1 MTARALLLFGTLAT
15 AFCAAAQAPDLA
27 DALTPRGVRTH
38 MAALQ
43 RVADEHGGNRA
54 AGTPGYAA
62 SVRYVEKTLREAG
75 YRVRRQPFTIS
86 YSETLAETARV
97 PGVGQ
102 LSPLV
107 MEGSPSTQSRVTAPL
122 ALPSDP
128 LGCSAESFNDLRGS
142 VVLVRRGTCTFGQKS
157 GHAADAGAVA
167 VLIYNGAD
175 EPSDAPFFG
184 SLGNTTVENFI
195 PTAGLTR
202 RTGERLAERLRQ
214 GELAVTLELR
224 VRRTVRQTAN
234 VLAEPVTDA
243 EPESVVMVGAHLDSV
258 PEGPG
263 INDNGSGVGLT
274 LELARN
280 LAASDRA
287 EGVRFAFWGA
297 EELGLLGS
305 SHYVEGLSP
314 AELEDIDAYLNFDM
328 VASPNAAPFA
338 YGDPAI
344 LETFGAA
351 FAGRGLELIP
361 DALGGRSDHAP
372 FEDAGVRVAGL
383 FSGAE
388 GSKSGAEAKAY
399 GGSAAPY
406 DACYHQACDTLL
418 GSRTPISTRYLD
430 LFADAAADALQT
442 LLDER

>member
-1 MTARALLLFGTLAT
+1 
-15 AFCAAAQAPDLA
+15 
-27 DALTPRGVRTH
+27 

-43 RVADEHGGNRA
+43 RVADANGGNRA
-54 AGTPGYAA
+54 AGSPGYAA
-62 SVRYVEKTLREAG
+62 SLRYVEETLRRAG
-75 YRVRRQPFTIS
+75 YRVRRQPFTVTF
-86 YSETLAETARV
+86 SETLAETALV
-97 PGVGQ
+97 PGIGQ

-128 LGCSAESFNDLRGS
+128 LGCSAESFNDLRGA
-142 VVLVRRGTCTFGQKS
+142 VVLIERGTCTFGQKS

-167 VLIYNGAD
+167 VLIYNTSD
-175 EPSDAPFFG
+175 EPADAPFFG
-184 SLGNTTVENFI
+184 SLGNTTVTNLI
-195 PTAGLTR
+195 PTAGLMR
-202 RTGERLAERLRQ
+202 RTGEQLVERLRQ
-214 GELAVTLELR
+214 GDVAVTLELR

-243 EPESVVMVGAHLDSV
+243 TPESIVMVGAHLDSV
-258 PEGPG
+258 AEGPG
-263 INDNGSGVGLT
+263 INDNGSGVGLV

-305 SHYVEGLSP
+305 SHYVESLSP
-314 AELEDIDAYLNFDM
+314 AELEGIDAYLNFDM

-338 YGDPAI
+338 YGDPEI
-344 LETFGAA
+344 IETFGEA
-351 FAGRGLELIP
+351 FAGQGLELIP

-388 GSKSGAEAKAY
+388 GAKSAAEVEAY
-399 GGSAAPY
+399 GGSEAAY
-406 DACYHQACDTLL
+406 DACYHQGCDTFA
-418 GSRTPISTRYLD
+418 GSRTPTSTRYLD
-430 LFADAAADALQT
+430 LLADAAADALQM
-442 LLDER
+442 LLEER